1 MRFEKSFIA
10 ATEEYSDYN
19 KRVPAPYIRGS
30 FDLKK
35 CPKAAEIT
43 ITALGFYDLY
53 VNGTR
58 ITKGILAPYISN
70 PEQVVVY
77 DNYDIVSY
85 LHMGKNVI
93 GVILGNGFT
102 NNFGGPLGIS
112 RNRPFAPRPRQHFA

>member
-35 CPKAAEIT
+35 CPETAEIT

-70 PEQVVVY
+70 PVQEVE
-77 DNYDIVSY
+77 
-85 LHMGKNVI
+85 
-93 GVILGNGFT
+93 
-102 NNFGGPLGIS
+102 
-112 RNRPFAPRPRQHFA
+112 

>member
-43 ITALGFYDLY
+43 ITALGFYED
-53 VNGTR
+53 
-58 ITKGILAPYISN
+58 
-70 PEQVVVY
+70 VY
-77 DNYDIVSY
+77 
-85 LHMGKNVI
+85 KRQR
-93 GVILGNGFT
+93 
-102 NNFGGPLGIS
+102 FGEAIPTL
-112 RNRPFAPRPRQHFA
+112 RA